1 MQNSED
7 QKAASRSTGHWG
19 ELPSLSRRIARY
31 QTRIEAGHPLL
42 GQQPGGGAIKL
53 SGNDYLCLAGHSAI
67 IEAQVAIMHGGGD
80 DVYMSAAFLTDGT
93 KQRAVERKM
102 AAFLGT
108 EDAVLCQSGLCANV
122 GMMQAVTDQ
131 DTQVYL
137 DSRVHAG
144 FWDGARSTGALIRP
158 FRHNN
163 PESLENEIRKY
174 GAGVITVSAVYGAD
188 GSICPLAE
196 IAGIAE
202 RHGCEIIVDETHSIG
217 IYGRQGQGLV
227 SDLGLREKVTYRTF
241 SLSKAMVTRAGM
253 VTGPARI
260 MDFFRFEARPAIFSS
275 AVLPHEVAGLGA
287 ALNVIQEEDW
297 RRERLRHNS
306 DSLRRRL
313 ALLGFDVPLEGS
325 QIIPLLAGHEDA
337 AIVLRDALEANDLFG
352 TLVCA
357 PATTRNGALV
367 RLSINS
373 GLIEDDLRRIV
384 RACARVRE
392 EIPASRWPIA
402 LRQGVS
408 AVAGEN
414 SSTAAAKALAQAAA
428 SIDGHGMQSPRPAK
442 EQRRAS

>member
-163 PESLENEIRKY
+163 PESLENEIRK
-174 GAGVITVSAVYGAD
+174 
-188 GSICPLAE
+188 
-196 IAGIAE
+196 
-202 RHGCEIIVDETHSIG
+202 
-217 IYGRQGQGLV
+217 
-227 SDLGLREKVTYRTF
+227 
-241 SLSKAMVTRAGM
+241 
-253 VTGPARI
+253 
-260 MDFFRFEARPAIFSS
+260 
-275 AVLPHEVAGLGA
+275 
-287 ALNVIQEEDW
+287 
-297 RRERLRHNS
+297 
-306 DSLRRRL
+306 
-313 ALLGFDVPLEGS
+313 
-325 QIIPLLAGHEDA
+325 
-337 AIVLRDALEANDLFG
+337 
-352 TLVCA
+352 
-357 PATTRNGALV
+357 
-367 RLSINS
+367 
-373 GLIEDDLRRIV
+373 
-384 RACARVRE
+384 
-392 EIPASRWPIA
+392 
-402 LRQGVS
+402 
-408 AVAGEN
+408 
-414 SSTAAAKALAQAAA
+414 
-428 SIDGHGMQSPRPAK
+428 
-442 EQRRAS
+442 